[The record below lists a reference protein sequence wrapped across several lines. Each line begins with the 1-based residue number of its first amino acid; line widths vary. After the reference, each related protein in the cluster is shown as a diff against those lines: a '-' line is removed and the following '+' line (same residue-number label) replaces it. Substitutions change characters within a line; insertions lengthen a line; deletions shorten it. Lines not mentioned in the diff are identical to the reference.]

1 MTLLSLLIV
10 LIVLGLVWWLVWNY
24 LLPRIGEPFR
34 TIVIVL
40 MVLLVVVWLLS
51 LIGIVPPVRL
61 TGADHLIR

>member
-1 MTLLSLLIV
+1 
-10 LIVLGLVWWLVWNY
+10 VWWLVWNY